1 MNKMDGL
8 ALTFDIGTQSARAV
22 LIDATG
28 NILLKEQIK
37 FENPYISE
45 RPGWAEQKGEFYW
58 DSICYVSNR
67 LKDRAKDLW
76 NEIGVVSITTI
87 RDTNICVDENGEAL
101 RPAIL
106 WLDKRK
112 AKAEHRLDFKRRAC
126 FKAVGM
132 SKTVDM
138 IRKASACNWIMENE
152 PEIWDKTY
160 KYLMISGYMNFKFT
174 GRMIDSK
181 ANIVGHV
188 PFNHKKGEWLNDREL
203 TYAVTP
209 VPKEKLCE
217 LVDAGTVIGKIT
229 KKVSEETGIR
239 EGVPFVATASDK
251 GCETIGL
258 SCTTSDKGAIS
269 FGTTATIQ
277 FTTDSYI
284 EPQRFFPAY
293 PGAINGKYNPE
304 IEIYRGYWL
313 ISWFKREFAEKEV
326 LEAKRLNISPEELLN
341 SRLKE
346 ISPGC
351 NGLILQP
358 YFTPG
363 VAMPNAKGAVIGFS
377 DVHTRI
383 HIYRAI
389 IEGINFALI
398 DGMKMLEARMGTK
411 TKEIYIAGGGAQS
424 DEIAQITAN
433 MFGLPVIKTQTH
445 EAAVIGSA
453 ALAFTGINKYEN
465 IDEALSKMVHIKKI
479 FEPDMDEYGI
489 YRKLYSEVYCKIFDK
504 LKPLYDKESELEGIL

>member
-1 MNKMDGL
+1 MNERSEI

-22 LIDATG
+22 LIDDMG

-37 FENPYISE
+37 FEIPYISKN
-45 RPGWAEQKGEFYW
+45 PGWAEQTGEFYW
-58 DSICYVSNR
+58 DNICYVSKR
-67 LKDRAKDLW
+67 LKDRAKELW
-76 NEIGVVSITTI
+76 SRIGVVSITTI
-87 RDTNICVDENGEAL
+87 RDTNICVDEEGRPL

-112 AKAEHRLDFKRRAC
+112 AKAEENLDIKRRAC

-132 SKTVDM
+132 SKTVEM
-138 IRKASACNWIMENE
+138 IRRASACNWIMENE
-152 PEIWDKTY
+152 PDIWEKTY
-160 KYLMISGYMNFKFT
+160 KYLMISGYMNYRFT
-174 GRMIDSK
+174 GRMVDSK

-188 PFNHKKGEWLNDREL
+188 PFNHKKGEWLEEKSL
-203 TYAVTP
+203 TYIVTP

-229 KKVSEETGIR
+229 KKASEETGII

-277 FTTDSYI
+277 FTTDKYV
-284 EPQRFFPAY
+284 EPQKFFPAY
-293 PGAINGKYNPE
+293 PGAISGRYNPE

-326 LEAKRLNISPEELLN
+326 SEARKLNITPEELLN

-346 ISPGC
+346 IPPGC

-363 VAMPNAKGAVIGFS
+363 VSIPNARGAVIGFS

-398 DGMKMLEARMGTK
+398 DGMKMLEGRMGTK

-453 ALAFTGINKYEN
+453 ALAFTGIGIHKN
-465 IDEALSKMVHIKKI
+465 IYDALDNMVHTKKR
-479 FEPDMDEYGI
+479 FEPDMEEHGI
-489 YRKLYSEVYCKIFDK
+489 YKRIYSDIYCKIFDK
-504 LKPLYDKESELEGIL
+504 LRPLYDKESELEGIL

>member
-1 MNKMDGL
+1 M
-8 ALTFDIGTQSARAV
+8 
-22 LIDATG
+22 
-28 NILLKEQIK
+28 
-37 FENPYISE
+37 
-45 RPGWAEQKGEFYW
+45 
-58 DSICYVSNR
+58 
-67 LKDRAKDLW
+67 
-76 NEIGVVSITTI
+76 
-87 RDTNICVDENGEAL
+87 
-101 RPAIL
+101 
-106 WLDKRK
+106 
-112 AKAEHRLDFKRRAC
+112 
-126 FKAVGM
+126 
-132 SKTVDM
+132 
-138 IRKASACNWIMENE
+138 
-152 PEIWDKTY
+152 
-160 KYLMISGYMNFKFT
+160 
-174 GRMIDSK
+174 
-181 ANIVGHV
+181 
-188 PFNHKKGEWLNDREL
+188 
-203 TYAVTP
+203 VTP
-209 VPKEKLCE
+209 VPKTKLCN
-217 LVDAGTVIGKIT
+217 LVNPGTVIGEIT
-229 KKVSEETGIR
+229 KKASMETGIN
-239 EGVPFVATASDK
+239 EGIPFVATASDK

-277 FTTDSYI
+277 YTTDKYV

-326 LEAKRLNISPEELLN
+326 AEADRLNVSAEELLN

-346 ISPGC
+346 IPPGC

-363 VAMPNAKGAVIGFS
+363 VAMPNARGAVIGFS
-377 DVHTRI
+377 DIHTRI

-398 DGMKMLEARMGTK
+398 DGMKMLEERIGTK

-453 ALAFTGINKYEN
+453 ALAFTAIDIYED
-465 IDEALSKMVHIKKI
+465 IDIALNNMVHIEKR
-479 FEPDMDEYGI
+479 FEPDMEEYVI
-489 YRKLYSEVYCKIFDK
+489 YRKLYSEIYCKIFDK
-504 LKPLYDKESELEGIL
+504 LRPLYDRECELEEI

>member
-1 MNKMDGL
+1 MNIGDGI

-22 LIDATG
+22 LIDGDG
-28 NILLKEQIK
+28 NILLKEQVK
-37 FENPYISE
+37 FKVPYLSE
-45 RPGWAEQKGEFYW
+45 KPGWAEQNGEFYW
-58 DSICYVSNR
+58 DNICKISKG
-67 LKDRAKDLW
+67 LKGKANELW
-76 NEIGVVSITTI
+76 DEISVVSITTI
-87 RDTNICVDENGEAL
+87 RDTNICLDEDGKPL

-112 AKAEHRLDFKRRAC
+112 AKAKERLDFKRRAC

-138 IRKASACNWIMENE
+138 IRKASACNWIKENE
-152 PEIWDKTY
+152 PSIWDRTY

-174 GRMIDSK
+174 GKMIDSK

-188 PFNHKKGEWLNDREL
+188 PFNHKKGEWLNEKEL

-209 VPKEKLCE
+209 VPKEKLCD
-217 LVDAGTVIGKIT
+217 LVDAGTLIGSIT
-229 KKVSEETGIR
+229 KAASLETGIK
-239 EGVPFVATASDK
+239 EGIPFVATASDK

-277 FTTDSYI
+277 FTTDKYV

-293 PGAINGKYNPE
+293 PGAISGRYNPE

-326 LEAKRLNISPEELLN
+326 SEAKKLNISPEELLN
-341 SRLKE
+341 SRLKD
-346 ISPGC
+346 IPPGC

-363 VAMPNAKGAVIGFS
+363 VAMPNARGAVIGFS

-398 DGMKMLEARMGTK
+398 EGMKMLEDRMGTK

-453 ALAFTGINKYEN
+453 ALAFTGIKRYEN
-465 IDEALSKMVHIKKI
+465 IDDALDNMIHVKNR
-479 FEPDMDEYGI
+479 FEPDMEEHDI
-489 YRKLYSEVYCKIFDK
+489 YRKLYSDIYCKIFDK
-504 LKPLYDKESELEGIL
+504 LRPLYDRECELEEI